1 MKKLVIAAFTA
12 IVAVMMLTGCTKG
25 AGTTASIV
33 GTWET
38 YSATTNYLD
47 ANGNPVSLRDV
58 ALAMMKENGQD
69 IPDEIL
75 ALMDDVVNQMVKD
88 LEKNQT
94 MVFDD
99 KNKARVEFTSDGK
112 MNGYEKEGSEW
123 KAAGSGTY
131 KYEGNKLTMTTTGLD
146 AFSGTATVIKL
157 DASNLVIRVEM
168 TEMIDDFKSAEP
180 TASDIDFDILTDI
193 TLNRVK

>member
-1 MKKLVIAAFTA
+1 
-12 IVAVMMLTGCTKG
+12 
-25 AGTTASIV
+25 
-33 GTWET
+33 
-38 YSATTNYLD
+38 
-47 ANGNPVSLRDV
+47 
-58 ALAMMKENGQD
+58 
-69 IPDEIL
+69 
-75 ALMDDVVNQMVKD
+75 
-88 LEKNQT
+88 
-94 MVFDD
+94 
-99 KNKARVEFTSDGK
+99 